1 MTEMMRSMIE
11 GTISGSIGALVAAA
25 ILSYVVFTRD
35 WLAERRDV
43 RYIRDLLIG
52 GRKRVMEAKDT
63 SPKTM
68 GVTISADTLRAA
80 QYNNMIKQLGIALEK
95 WLVNLSHDKRKDI
108 FDALDWY
115 HTDGLQA
122 IKKNKKAEF
131 VELPD
136 GKWVPMEMPIEV
148 AKEKFENLQ
157 SIEWLKLEPY

>member
-1 MTEMMRSMIE
+1 MTEMMGSIIE
-11 GTISGSIGALVAAA
+11 GTISGSIGALVATA
-25 ILSYVVFTRD
+25 ILSCVVLTRD
-35 WLAERRDV
+35 WLAERRNV

-52 GRKRVMEAKDT
+52 ERKRVMEAEDT
-63 SPKTM
+63 SRKTI
-68 GVTISADTLRAA
+68 GVTIPADTLRAA

-95 WLVNLSHDKRKDI
+95 WFVNLSHDKRKDI

-122 IKKNKKAEF
+122 IKKNNKAEF

-136 GKWVPMEMPIEV
+136 GKWPTTEMPKEV
-148 AKEKFENLQ
+148 TKKKFENLQ